1 MSTLLNFFVAQSS
14 LNTKQDIF
22 LHTSM
27 QYSFWLL
34 IRWFRI
40 SVLVKD
46 TVYDLKHMTTL
57 SILSNAQSWITLLGY
72 SCQR

>member
-1 MSTLLNFFVAQSS
+1 
-14 LNTKQDIF
+14 
-22 LHTSM
+22 M

-57 SILSNAQSWITLLGY
+57 SIEVMPVFG
-72 SCQR
+72 